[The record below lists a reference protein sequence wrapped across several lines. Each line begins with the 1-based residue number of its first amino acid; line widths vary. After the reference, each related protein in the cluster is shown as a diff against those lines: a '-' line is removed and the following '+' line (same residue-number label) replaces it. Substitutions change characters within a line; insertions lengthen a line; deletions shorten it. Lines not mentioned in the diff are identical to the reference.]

1 MPPKGPG
8 KGKLPVPLPKDMILK
23 DTEGKTWRLG
33 SQIGQGGFGLIYLA
47 SPQTQVPVEDDAVHV
62 IKVEYLENGP
72 LFSELKFY
80 QRAAKQEHI
89 RKWMNLK
96 KIRCLGIP
104 VFWGSGLAEYNG
116 KSYRFMVMERL
127 GQDLQRIFEDCGSR
141 FKKEIVLQL
150 GARMLD
156 TLEYI
161 HENEYVH
168 GDIKAANL
176 LLGYSNPHEVY
187 LADYGLCYRY
197 CPNGNH
203 KQYQENPRKGHNGTI
218 EFTSIDAHKGVAPSR
233 RGDLEILGY
242 CMLHWL
248 CGKLPWEQ
256 NLKDPV
262 AVQRAKTKLMDELP
276 DSVLRWDS
284 PGSSCSEIA
293 KFLASVSGLAYAE
306 KPKYQVLK
314 KILLDGLE
322 SSGMCYDGPLEFSTA
337 AAACARNHLAAKVRL
352 PKPPSKPAQQKGKK
366 PQGEE
371 PAYQNKVCVGVAGT
385 QLLEEGKPSTRS
397 RRRPQA
403 ELQQHTELLSVPQWA
418 PLPRPSLKSVQQK
431 EEVGHEDHSSCLSR
445 PHTRGTRRQFHM
457 EEKPLKLYTT
467 CQEPGHPKKE
477 DTARELP
484 PFDPYR
490 ILSEFQKKHN
500 HLVTPAPAAAS
511 QAGADTTRPSLSA
524 VFRLAFADQTYPYTA
539 AVLVLLLLIAL
550 SLYLL

>member
-1 MPPKGPG
+1 MPPKNRGG
-8 KGKLPVPLPKDMILK
+8 GKLPVPLPRDMILK
-23 DTEGKTWRLG
+23 DTEGKVWRLG

-47 SPQTQVPVEDDAVHV
+47 SPQTHVPVEDDAVHV

-96 KIRCLGIP
+96 KIKCLGIP
-104 VFWGSGLAEYNG
+104 VFWGSGLAEYKG

-127 GQDLQRIFEDCGSR
+127 GEDLQRIFADCGSR
-141 FKKEIVLQL
+141 FKKETVLQL

-176 LLGYSNPHEVY
+176 LLGYTNPHEVY
-187 LADYGLCYRY
+187 LADYGLSYRY

-218 EFTSIDAHKGVAPSR
+218 EFTSVDAHKGVAPSR

-242 CMLHWL
+242 CMLQWL

-262 AVQRAKTKLMDELP
+262 AVQTAKTKLMDELP
-276 DSVLRWDS
+276 DSVTKWDS
-284 PGSSCSEIA
+284 SGSSCSEIST
-293 KFLASVSGLAYAE
+293 FLARVYGLAYDE
-306 KPKYQVLK
+306 KPKYQALK

-322 SSGMCYDGPLEFSTA
+322 SSGTRYDGPLEFSTA
-337 AAACARNHLAAKVRL
+337 ARARNHCAAEVSKVCA
-352 PKPPSKPAQQKGKK
+352 PKPMPKRVQQNHKKMEGEECICQNKACTGVTGKQLQDKEKPSKLNGMLHQTEPQQVHLLKPSPKPVQQK
-366 PQGEE
+366 
-371 PAYQNKVCVGVAGT
+371 QNKV
-385 QLLEEGKPSTRS
+385 
-397 RRRPQA
+397 
-403 ELQQHTELLSVPQWA
+403 
-418 PLPRPSLKSVQQK
+418 K
-431 EEVGHEDHSSCLSR
+431 EEECNGLSR
-445 PHTRGTRRQFHM
+445 PHARVTRQQFHA
-457 EEKPLKLYTT
+457 EERPIKFYTT
-467 CQEPGHPKKE
+467 IQEPDRPQKK

-484 PFDPYR
+484 PFD
-490 ILSEFQKKHN
+490 LQAMFSESRKMHDQLLTRDHPVS
-500 HLVTPAPAAAS
+500 LQET
-511 QAGADTTRPSLSA
+511 GADITRPSLST
-524 VFRLAFADQTYPYTA
+524 VFRFA
-539 AVLVLLLLIAL
+539 
-550 SLYLL
+550 

>member
-33 SQIGQGGFGLIYLA
+33 NQIGQGGFGLIYLA

-104 VFWGSGLAEYNG
+104 VFWGSGLAEYKG

-176 LLGYSNPHEVY
+176 LLGYNNPHEVY

-262 AVQRAKTKLMDELP
+262 AVQSAKTKLMDELP

-284 PGSSCSEIA
+284 PGSNCSEIA

-314 KILLDGLE
+314 KILLDGLK
-322 SSGMCYDGPLEFSTA
+322 SSGMCYDGPLEFSAAA
-337 AAACARNHLAAKVRL
+337 AAACTRNHLAAKVSRVRL
-352 PKPPSKPAQQKGKK
+352 PKPPPKPVQQKGKK
-366 PQGEE
+366 PQDEE
-371 PAYQNKVCVGVAGT
+371 PVCQNKVCVGVTGT
-385 QLLEEGKPSTRS
+385 QLLGEGKPSTRN

-403 ELQQHTELLSVPQWA
+403 ELQQWA
-418 PLPRPSLKSVQQK
+418 PLPRPSLKAAQQK
-431 EEVGHEDHSSCLSR
+431 VDVGHEDHSSSLSR
-445 PHTRGTRRQFHM
+445 PHTRGTRQQFHV
-457 EEKPLKLYTT
+457 EEKPFKFYTT
-467 CQEPGHPKKE
+467 WQEPEHPKKE
-477 DTARELP
+477 DTSRELP

-490 ILSEFQKKHN
+490 ILTESQKKHN
-500 HLVTPAPAAAS
+500 HLGT
-511 QAGADTTRPSLSA
+511 
-524 VFRLAFADQTYPYTA
+524 
-539 AVLVLLLLIAL
+539 
-550 SLYLL
+550 

>member
-33 SQIGQGGFGLIYLA
+33 NQIGQGGFGLIYLA
-47 SPQTQVPVEDDAVHV
+47 SPQIQVPVEDDAVHV

-104 VFWGSGLAEYNG
+104 VFWGSGLAEYKG

-262 AVQRAKTKLMDELP
+262 AVQSAKTKLMDELP
-276 DSVLRWDS
+276 DSVLRWDP

-306 KPKYQVLK
+306 KPKYHVLK

-322 SSGMCYDGPLEFSTA
+322 SSGLRYDGPLEFSPAA
-337 AAACARNHLAAKVRL
+337 AAACARNHLAAKLSRVRL
-352 PKPPSKPAQQKGKK
+352 PKPPAKAAQQKGKK

-371 PAYQNKVCVGVAGT
+371 AAYQNQGT

-403 ELQQHTELLSVPQWA
+403 ELQQHTQLLSVPQWA
-418 PLPRPSLKSVQQK
+418 PLARPSIKAEQQK
-431 EEVGHEDHSSCLSR
+431 EDMGQEEQSSYLSR
-445 PHTRGTRRQFHM
+445 PQTRGTRRQLHV
-457 EEKPLKLYTT
+457 EEKPLPFYTT
-467 CQEPGHPKKE
+467 QQEPEHPKKE

-490 ILSEFQKKHN
+490 TLSESRKEHS
-500 HLVTPAPAAAS
+500 HLVTPVPAAVS
-511 QAGADTTRPSLSA
+511 QPGADTTHPSLSA
-524 VFRLAFADQTYPYTA
+524 VFKLAFADQTYPYTA
-539 AVLVLLLLIAL
+539 AVLVLLVLIVL

>member
-47 SPQTQVPVEDDAVHV
+47 SPQTEVPVEDDAVHV

-104 VFWGSGLAEYNG
+104 VFWGSGLAEYKG

-127 GQDLQRIFEDCGSR
+127 GQDLQRVFEDCGSK

-262 AVQRAKTKLMDELP
+262 AVQSAKTKLMDELP

-322 SSGMCYDGPLEFSTA
+322 SSGMRYDGPLEFSA
-337 AAACARNHLAAKVRL
+337 AAAARTRNHLAAKVSRVRL
-352 PKPPSKPAQQKGKK
+352 PKPPAKPAQQKEKK

-371 PAYQNKVCVGVAGT
+371 PAYQNKVCVGVTGT
-385 QLLEEGKPSTRS
+385 QFLEEGKPSTRSRS

-418 PLPRPSLKSVQQK
+418 PLPKPSLKPVQQK
-431 EEVGHEDHSSCLSR
+431 EDMGHEDHASCLSR
-445 PHTRGTRRQFHM
+445 PHTRGTRRQFHV
-457 EEKPLKLYTT
+457 EEKPLKFYTT
-467 CQEPGHPKKE
+467 CQKPESPKKSDHHCLE
-477 DTARELP
+477 TPVQAERGKQ
-484 PFDPYR
+484 
-490 ILSEFQKKHN
+490 QKHSC
-500 HLVTPAPAAAS
+500 T
-511 QAGADTTRPSLSA
+511 
-524 VFRLAFADQTYPYTA
+524 
-539 AVLVLLLLIAL
+539 
-550 SLYLL
+550 

>member
-96 KIRCLGIP
+96 KIKCLGIP
-104 VFWGSGLAEYNG
+104 VFWGSGLAEYKG

-127 GQDLQRIFEDCGSR
+127 GQDLQRIFEDCGSK

-262 AVQRAKTKLMDELP
+262 AVQSAKTKLMDELP

-293 KFLASVSGLAYAE
+293 KFLAYVSGLAYAE

-322 SSGMCYDGPLEFSTA
+322 SSGMRYDGPLEFYA
-337 AAACARNHLAAKVRL
+337 AAACARNHLAAKASRVHL
-352 PKPPSKPAQQKGKK
+352 PKSPPKPAQQKGKK
-366 PQGEE
+366 PKGEE
-371 PAYQNKVCVGVAGT
+371 PACQNKVCVGGTGT
-385 QLLEEGKPSTRS
+385 QLLGEGKPSTRN

-403 ELQQHTELLSVPQWA
+403 ERQEHTELLSAPQWA
-418 PLPRPSLKSVQQK
+418 PLPRPSLNPVQQK
-431 EEVGHEDHSSCLSR
+431 EDMGHEDHSSCLSR
-445 PHTRGTRRQFHM
+445 LHTQGTRQQFHV
-457 EEKPLKLYTT
+457 EERPPRFYTS
-467 CQEPGHPKKE
+467 CQEPEDPKKQSDHHCLE
-477 DTARELP
+477 TPVQAERGKQ
-484 PFDPYR
+484 
-490 ILSEFQKKHN
+490 QKHSC
-500 HLVTPAPAAAS
+500 T
-511 QAGADTTRPSLSA
+511 
-524 VFRLAFADQTYPYTA
+524 
-539 AVLVLLLLIAL
+539 
-550 SLYLL
+550 

>member
-1 MPPKGPG
+1 MPPKRPG
-8 KGKLPVPLPKDMILK
+8 RGKLPVPLPKDMILK

-62 IKVEYLENGP
+62 VKVEYLENGP

-104 VFWGSGLAEYNG
+104 VFWGSGLAEYKG

-127 GQDLQRIFEDCGSR
+127 GEDLQRIFQDCGSK

-187 LADYGLCYRY
+187 LADYGLSYRY

-242 CMLHWL
+242 CMLQWL

-262 AVQRAKTKLMDELP
+262 AVQTAKTKLMDELP
-276 DSVLRWDS
+276 NSVLRWDS
-284 PGSSCSEIA
+284 LGSSCSEIA
-293 KFLASVSGLAYAE
+293 MFLAGVYSLAYDE
-306 KPKYQVLK
+306 KPKYQALK

-322 SSGMCYDGPLEFSTA
+322 SSGMRYDGPLEFSTA
-337 AAACARNHLAAKVRL
+337 AASARNRCAAKVNKVRL
-352 PKPPSKPAQQKGKK
+352 PKSPPKSALQKGKK
-366 PQGEE
+366 LEEGE
-371 PAYQNKVCVGVAGT
+371 PACQNKVWKGVTGT
-385 QLLEEGKPSTRS
+385 QPLGEEKSSKRN
-397 RRRPQA
+397 RRPPQA
-403 ELQQHTELLSVPQWA
+403 EPQQA
-418 PLPRPSLKSVQQK
+418 PLPRPSPKPVQQRENRRHK
-431 EEVGHEDHSSCLSR
+431 DDSSCLSR
-445 PHTRGTRRQFHM
+445 PHTRAPRQQFQV
-457 EEKPLKLYTT
+457 EEKPLKFYSTQ
-467 CQEPGHPKKE
+467 QEPENPKKV
-477 DTARELP
+477 R
-484 PFDPYR
+484 
-490 ILSEFQKKHN
+490 
-500 HLVTPAPAAAS
+500 
-511 QAGADTTRPSLSA
+511 G
-524 VFRLAFADQTYPYTA
+524 
-539 AVLVLLLLIAL
+539 LVLP
-550 SLYLL
+550 

>member
-1 MPPKGPG
+1 MPPKGLG
-8 KGKLPVPLPKDMILK
+8 RGKLPVPLPRDMILK
-23 DTEGKTWRLG
+23 DTEGKVWKLG

-47 SPQTQVPVEDDAVHV
+47 SPQTDGPVEDDAVHV

-104 VFWGSGLAEYNG
+104 VFWGSGLAEYKG

-127 GQDLQRIFEDCGSR
+127 GEDLQRIFEDCGSR
-141 FKKEIVLQL
+141 FKKETVLQL

-176 LLGYSNPHEVY
+176 LLGYTNPHEVY
-187 LADYGLCYRY
+187 LADYGLSYRY

-218 EFTSIDAHKGVAPSR
+218 EFTSVDAHKGVAPSR

-242 CMLHWL
+242 CMLQWL
-248 CGKLPWEQ
+248 RGKLPWEH

-262 AVQRAKTKLMDELP
+262 AVQTAKTKLMDELP
-276 DSVLRWDS
+276 DSVMEWDS
-284 PGSSCSEIA
+284 SGSSCSELS
-293 KFLASVSGLAYAE
+293 KFLACVSDLAYDE

-322 SSGMCYDGPLEFSTA
+322 SSGIRYDGPLEFSA
-337 AAACARNHLAAKVRL
+337 AAFTRNHCAAKASKVCFPKPLPRPVQQKQKKTEGENHICQNKACAGVTGKQLPDEEKPSKLNRMLHQAEPQQVQL
-352 PKPPSKPAQQKGKK
+352 PKPSPKPAQQKL
-366 PQGEE
+366 
-371 PAYQNKVCVGVAGT
+371 NKVKEAEGNCVSG
-385 QLLEEGKPSTRS
+385 
-397 RRRPQA
+397 PQ
-403 ELQQHTELLSVPQWA
+403 
-418 PLPRPSLKSVQQK
+418 PRV
-431 EEVGHEDHSSCLSR
+431 
-445 PHTRGTRRQFHM
+445 TRRQLQA
-457 EEKPLKLYTT
+457 EERPVKFYSMIW
-467 CQEPGHPKKE
+467 EADHP
-477 DTARELP
+477 
-484 PFDPYR
+484 
-490 ILSEFQKKHN
+490 QK
-500 HLVTPAPAAAS
+500 
-511 QAGADTTRPSLSA
+511 
-524 VFRLAFADQTYPYTA
+524 
-539 AVLVLLLLIAL
+539 
-550 SLYLL
+550 

>member
-1 MPPKGPG
+1 MPPKDRGR
-8 KGKLPVPLPKDMILK
+8 GKLPVALPRDMILK
-23 DTEGKTWRLG
+23 DTEGKVWRLG

-47 SPQTQVPVEDDAVHV
+47 SPQTHVPVQDDAVHV

-80 QRAAKQEHI
+80 QRAAKQEYI

-96 KIRCLGIP
+96 KITYLGIP
-104 VFWGSGLAEYNG
+104 VFWGSGLAEYKG

-141 FKKEIVLQL
+141 FKKETVLQL
-150 GARMLD
+150 GAQMLD

-176 LLGYSNPHEVY
+176 LLGYTNPHEVY
-187 LADYGLCYRY
+187 LADYGLSYRY

-242 CMLHWL
+242 CMLQWL

-262 AVQRAKTKLMDELP
+262 AVQTAKTKLMDELP
-276 DSVLRWDS
+276 DSVMEWDS
-284 PGSSCSEIA
+284 SGSSCSELS
-293 KFLASVSGLAYAE
+293 KFLACVYGLAYAE

-322 SSGMCYDGPLEFSTA
+322 SSGTRYDGPLEFS
-337 AAACARNHLAAKVRL
+337 AAACTRNHCAAKVSKVCL
-352 PKPPSKPAQQKGKK
+352 PKPMPKTVQQKQKKVESEEYVCRNKACTGVTGKQLQDEEK
-366 PQGEE
+366 PTKLNRMLHQTE
-371 PAYQNKVCVGVAGT
+371 PQQVHSLKPSPKRVQQKQNKV
-385 QLLEEGKPSTRS
+385 
-397 RRRPQA
+397 
-403 ELQQHTELLSVPQWA
+403 
-418 PLPRPSLKSVQQK
+418 K
-431 EEVGHEDHSSCLSR
+431 EEAYNCFSS
-445 PHTRGTRRQFHM
+445 PHARVTRRQLQA
-457 EEKPLKLYTT
+457 EEKPIKFYTT
-467 CQEPGHPKKE
+467 LEEPDHSQKK
-477 DTARELP
+477 DTARVLP
-484 PFDPYR
+484 PLDPQA
-490 ILSEFQKKHN
+490 IFSESKQKHSQLLTTD
-500 HLVTPAPAAAS
+500 HLVSLQETGS
-511 QAGADTTRPSLSA
+511 DITCPSVSIIL
-524 VFRLAFADQTYPYTA
+524 RLAFTDKTYHYSIA
-539 AVLVLLLLIAL
+539 ILVLLLLILL
-550 SLYLL
+550 SLCFL

>member
-33 SQIGQGGFGLIYLA
+33 NQIGQGGFGLIYLA
-47 SPQTQVPVEDDAVHV
+47 SPQIQVPVEDDAVHV

-104 VFWGSGLAEYNG
+104 VFWGSGLAEYKG

-262 AVQRAKTKLMDELP
+262 AVQSAKTKLMDELP

-306 KPKYQVLK
+306 KPKYHVLK
-314 KILLDGLE
+314 KILLEGLE
-322 SSGMCYDGPLEFSTA
+322 SSGMRYDGPLEFSTAA
-337 AAACARNHLAAKVRL
+337 AAACARNHLAAKVSRVRL
-352 PKPPSKPAQQKGKK
+352 PKPPAKPAQQKGKK

-371 PAYQNKVCVGVAGT
+371 PANQNQVSVGVTGT

-403 ELQQHTELLSVPQWA
+403 ELQQHTQLLSGPQWA
-418 PLPRPSLKSVQQK
+418 PLPRPSLKPEQQK
-431 EEVGHEDHSSCLSR
+431 EDMGQEDHSSYLSR
-445 PHTRGTRRQFHM
+445 PQTRATRRQFHV
-457 EEKPLKLYTT
+457 EEKPLQFDTT
-467 CQEPGHPKKE
+467 WQEPEHPKKSDHHCLE
-477 DTARELP
+477 
-484 PFDPYR
+484 
-490 ILSEFQKKHN
+490 
-500 HLVTPAPAAAS
+500 TPV
-511 QAGADTTRPSLSA
+511 QAGRGKQQKHSCT
-524 VFRLAFADQTYPYTA
+524 
-539 AVLVLLLLIAL
+539 
-550 SLYLL
+550 